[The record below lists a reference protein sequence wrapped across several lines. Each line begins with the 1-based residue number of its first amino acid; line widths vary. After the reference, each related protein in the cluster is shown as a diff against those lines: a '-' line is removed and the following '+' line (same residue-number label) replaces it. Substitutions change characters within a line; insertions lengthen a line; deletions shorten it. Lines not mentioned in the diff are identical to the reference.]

1 MIQRVQSVYM
11 FLVVVLMSFLLM
23 FPVISFEH
31 QDGSILKFFSY
42 GLKRISES
50 GNEVILYSFPLL
62 ILVLV
67 ITILNFINI
76 FLYKK
81 RTMQIRI
88 CVFTI
93 LLMIGLVFLCFYY
106 QRYINNNV
114 PVTNHTLKLPMVI
127 PLICIIFN
135 LLAIRG
141 IGADELLVRSYDRL
155 RK

>member
-31 QDGSILKFFSY
+31 QDGSILQFFSY
-42 GLKRISES
+42 GLKRISAS

-81 RTMQIRI
+81 RTRQIRI
-88 CVFTI
+88 CVFNI

-114 PVTNHTLKLPMVI
+114 PVTNHALKLPMVI